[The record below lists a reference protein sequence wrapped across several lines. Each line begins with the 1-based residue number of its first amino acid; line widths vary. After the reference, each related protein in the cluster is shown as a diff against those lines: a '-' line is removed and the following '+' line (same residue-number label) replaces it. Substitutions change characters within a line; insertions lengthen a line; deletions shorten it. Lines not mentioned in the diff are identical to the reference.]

1 MFVSVY
7 LKVIG
12 LGNIDIVRFEVNYFN
27 FNNINYSNC
36 FIYVCLEEF
45 FGFIFLFCI
54 GYRVF
59 GYY

>member
-45 FGFIFLFCI
+45 FGFIFFIL
-54 GYRVF
+54 YRV
-59 GYY
+59 